1 MVTMTLHPFSPAGRA
16 AALKRLAEEHFDLLV
31 VGGGITGAGLARDAA
46 LRGLNVALVEK
57 EDFGHGTS
65 SRSSKLVH
73 GGLRY
78 LVHGE
83 VGIVRESARERAV
96 LRRIA
101 PHLVHPLAFLFP
113 IFHGDS
119 TFFYRTGL
127 SLYDWLAGVTPAEQ
141 HRMVDAETVKTW
153 APGLRE
159 PVKCGIAYGEYITDD
174 ARLTMENARSAA
186 EWGAAVANHV
196 RVTGF
201 RYDGER
207 VVGVNL
213 QDELTGDTFPASAR
227 VVVNAT
233 GPWAE
238 HTLAQDSLKGPKGLL
253 LSKGIHLLF
262 RAERLPVAGAATL
275 RLPDGTMGF
284 AIPRWQYVY
293 VGTTDVQYDGDI
305 DRPGADEGAV
315 RQLLHLVQH
324 SFPEAGI
331 TEQDI
336 IATWAGVRPLIAQPG
351 KSPRDTSRHDE
362 VWRIRPGL
370 LTIVGGKLTTYRQM
384 ANRVMAQVARELE
397 RSLGDNRQTAE
408 VPLPG
413 ADVDAPAYSAFRD
426 RMLREYDAAGIPGAI
441 TDRIAWLYGK
451 GMKTLLAYGQQDES
465 WLQPLAPGTLALRG
479 EVRLAVEQEMAM
491 TLVDFMDRRS
501 ALMLFS
507 DDQGRAAAP
516 EAARIMADLLGWSE
530 ARRASELDA
539 YLALADMHRPGGREA
554 ARAAGSAAPPVEPVL
569 HE

>member
-1 MVTMTLHPFSPAGRA
+1 MTLHPFSPEGRD
-16 AALKRLAEEHFDLLV
+16 AALKRLAAETFDLLV

-65 SRSSKLVH
+65 GRSSKLVH

-83 VGIVRESARERAV
+83 VRLVRESARERAA
-96 LRRIA
+96 LRRVA
-101 PHLVHPLAFLFP
+101 PHLVHPLPFLFP
-113 IFHGDS
+113 LFHGDS

-127 SLYDWLAGVTPAEQ
+127 SIYDWLAGVTPAEQ
-141 HRMVDAETVKTW
+141 HRMIDTETVRQW
-153 APGLRE
+153 APGLRD
-159 PVKCGIAYGEYITDD
+159 PLKCGIAYGEYITDD

-196 RVTGF
+196 QVTGF
-201 RYDGER
+201 RYEGER
-207 VVGVNL
+207 VVGVHL
-213 QDELTGDTFPASAR
+213 RDELTGDTFPASAR

-238 HTLAQDSLKGPKGLL
+238 HTLARSALEGPKQLL

-262 RAERLPVAGAATL
+262 RAERLPVFGAVTL

-293 VGTTDVQYDGDI
+293 VGTTDVEYHGDI
-305 DRPGADEGAV
+305 DHPGADEAAIAH
-315 RQLLHLVQH
+315 LLRLVQH
-324 SFPEAGI
+324 SFPEAGL
-331 TEQDI
+331 TQDDI
-336 IATWAGVRPLIAQPG
+336 VSTWAGVRPLIAQPG

-384 ANRVMAQVARELE
+384 ANRVMAQVAREVGQAV
-397 RSLGDNRQTAE
+397 GDNRRTAE

-413 ADVDAPAYSAFRD
+413 ADVDTPGFSAFRD
-426 RMLREYDAAGIPGAI
+426 RMLREYDAAGVPAEI

-451 GMKTLLAYGQQDES
+451 GMKTLLEYGQEDS
-465 WLQPLAPGTLALRG
+465 AWLQPLAPGTRALRG

-491 TLVDFMDRRS
+491 SLIDFMDRRS
-501 ALMLFS
+501 ALLLFS

-530 ARRASELDA
+530 ARRAAELEA
-539 YLALADMHRPGGREA
+539 YLALADKHGPTGGRA
-554 ARAAGSAAPPVEPVL
+554 DRAAGSAAPPVEPVV